1 MSEILFWQDKG
12 GIALA
17 GLETA
22 LVFDITMILQV
33 VLIDLALGGDNS
45 IVIGMAAKNLPAHLQ
60 KKAILYGTA
69 GAIVLRFIMAFIV
82 SWLFQVPFLKTLGA
96 VLLVFIGIKLIG
108 ADEAA
113 EDIHVEAKD
122 SLWAAVRTIMM
133 ADALMS
139 LDNVLGIV
147 GVTNNHWGLLMFG
160 MLISVPIIVFG
171 STVVV
176 KVMNR
181 FPILVYIGGAI
192 LGWASGGMVATDPY
206 LAQYVGWA
214 AANPTAMKLVLLGVT
229 VVGGF
234 LWKFF
239 HRGGK
244 IAA

>member
-1 MSEILFWQDKG
+1 M
-12 GIALA
+12 A
-17 GLETA
+17 GLESA
-22 LVFDITMILQV
+22 LVFDVTMILQV

-45 IVIGMAAKNLPAHLQ
+45 IVIGMAAKNLPKHLQ

-69 GAIVLRFIMAFIV
+69 GAIILRFIMAFIV

-108 ADEAA
+108 ADDA
-113 EDIHVEAKD
+113 EEDVHVEAKD

-147 GVTNNHWGLLMFG
+147 GVTDNHWGLLMFG

-192 LGWASGGMVATDPY
+192 LGWASGGMVASDPY

-214 AANPTAMKLVLLGVT
+214 SANPSAMKGILLAVT
-229 VVGGF
+229 VIGGF
-234 LWKFF
+234 LWKAF
-239 HRGGK
+239 HK
-244 IAA
+244 KETAAA

>member
-1 MSEILFWQDKG
+1 MAWIKG

-17 GLETA
+17 GLETT

-69 GAIVLRFIMAFIV
+69 GAIILRFIMAFIV

-214 AANPTAMKLVLLGVT
+214 AANPTAMKLILLGVT

-234 LWKFF
+234 LWKSL

-244 IAA
+244 IAV